1 MPAKQPERDIRIAAA
16 YIRVS
21 TDDQLEYSPDSQ
33 LKIIRE
39 YASKNGYILP
49 DEYIFMEEEGR
60 SGRSASRRTEFQRV
74 VALAKSPEHPFDA
87 ILLWKFSR
95 FARNQE
101 EAILYKNRLL
111 KSGVSVISISE
122 PLPEGPFGSLI
133 ERIIEWED
141 EYYSINLAQEV
152 RRGMEEKARRG
163 QLQSTPAYG
172 YRVDK
177 ERNLLL
183 PVPEEASCVREIF
196 RRFAAGE
203 GLFPLAKWM
212 NDSGAR
218 THRGNKFENRTIEY
232 ILRNPV
238 YIGKLR
244 WTPTGRTRRNFD
256 NPDSLIVDAA
266 HEPLIDPE
274 TWEAAQEQM
283 RRVKARWKYHGRPAG
298 DRKHWMVGV
307 VRCASCGGTLIFAA
321 PHYFKCSNYVR
332 GSCRSTQHVPVEDLE
347 KLLLSKLHYDMA
359 AAGELDYRLVQAADG
374 TDDELQQLR
383 RQISQTEKKKERL
396 REAFLSGADTVEEY
410 KAMKDSLDGALSE
423 LRRREQEL
431 LIAGPKKTPFLL
443 QSRLKAAIDTLDSPE
458 ATIAQKHDAADSI
471 IDRCTW
477 DRSTATL
484 SITYRVVL

>member
-1 MPAKQPERDIRIAAA
+1 MPAKQPDRDIRIAAA

-39 YASKNGYILP
+39 YASKNGFILP

-163 QLQSTPAYG
+163 QLQTNPAYG
-172 YRVDK
+172 YRV
-177 ERNLLL
+177 ENNQLI
-183 PVPEEASCVREIF
+183 PVPEEAVHVREIF
-196 RRFAAGE
+196 RRFVAGE
-203 GLFPLAKWM
+203 GLFPIAKWM
-212 NDSGAR
+212 NSIGAR
-218 THRGNKFENRTIEY
+218 THRGNEFENRTIEY

-244 WTPTGRTRRNFD
+244 WTPSHRRGRFEYD
-256 NPDSLIVDAA
+256 NPDIMVIDAA
-266 HEPLIDPE
+266 HEPLIDDA

-283 RRVKARWKYHGRPAG
+283 RRVKAKWRYHGKPAG
-298 DRKHWMVGV
+298 DRKHWMAGI
-307 VRCASCGGTLIFAA
+307 VRCAACGSTLIFAA
-321 PHYFKCSNYVR
+321 PHYFKCNNYVR
-332 GSCRSTQHVPVEDLE
+332 GRCTSSQHVPMADLE

-359 AAGELDYRLVQAADG
+359 TVDQMDYNLVQAADG
-374 TDDELQQLR
+374 MADELQLIR
-383 RQISQTEKKKERL
+383 RQISQAEKKKERL
-396 REAFLSGADTVEEY
+396 REAFLAGADSVDEY
-410 KAMKDSLDGALSE
+410 KEVKEYLDRSLGDLRQHEQALST
-423 LRRREQEL
+423 
-431 LIAGPKKTPFLL
+431 AGTKKTPQLL
-443 QSRLKAAIDTLDSPE
+443 KQKLKEALDILDSPT
-458 ATIAQKHDAADSI
+458 ASIADKHDAANSI

>member
-1 MPAKQPERDIRIAAA
+1 MPAKQPDRDIRIAAA

-39 YASKNGYILP
+39 YASKNGFILP

-163 QLQSTPAYG
+163 QLQTNPAYG
-172 YRVDK
+172 YRV
-177 ERNLLL
+177 ENNQLI
-183 PVPEEASCVREIF
+183 PVPEEAVHVREIF
-196 RRFAAGE
+196 RRFVAGE
-203 GLFPLAKWM
+203 GLFPIAKWM
-212 NDSGAR
+212 NSIGAR
-218 THRGNKFENRTIEY
+218 THRGNEFENRTIEY

-244 WTPTGRTRRNFD
+244 WTPSHRRGRFEYD
-256 NPDSLIVDAA
+256 NPDIMVIDAA
-266 HEPLIDPE
+266 HEPLIDDA

-283 RRVKARWKYHGRPAG
+283 RRVKAKWRYHGKPAG
-298 DRKHWMVGV
+298 DRKHWMAGI
-307 VRCASCGGTLIFAA
+307 VRCAACGSTLIFAA
-321 PHYFKCSNYVR
+321 PHYFKCNNYVR
-332 GSCRSTQHVPVEDLE
+332 GRCTSTQHVPIEDLE
-347 KLLLSKLHYDMA
+347 ELLLYKLHLDMA
-359 AAGELDYRLVQAADG
+359 TADTLDYHLVQAADG
-374 TDDELQQLR
+374 TSDELQLIR

-396 REAFLSGADTVEEY
+396 REAFLAGADSVDEY
-410 KAMKDSLDGALSE
+410 KEVKEYLDRTLAD
-423 LRRREQEL
+423 LRRQEQERSA
-431 LIAGPKKTPFLL
+431 AGSQKSPELL
-443 QSRLKAAIDTLDSPE
+443 QDKLKQALEILDSPS
-458 ATIAQKHDAADSI
+458 ASIAEKHDAASSI
-471 IDRCTW
+471 IERCTW
-477 DRSTATL
+477 DRATATL

>member
-1 MPAKQPERDIRIAAA
+1 MPAKQPDRDIRIAAA

-39 YASKNGYILP
+39 YASKNGFILP

-163 QLQSTPAYG
+163 QLQTNPAYG
-172 YRVDK
+172 YRV
-177 ERNLLL
+177 ENNQLI
-183 PVPEEASCVREIF
+183 PVPEEAVHVREIF
-196 RRFAAGE
+196 RRFVAGE
-203 GLFPLAKWM
+203 GLFPIAKWM
-212 NDSGAR
+212 NSIGAR
-218 THRGNKFENRTIEY
+218 THRGNEFENRTIEY

-244 WTPTGRTRRNFD
+244 WTPSHRRGRFEYD
-256 NPDSLIVDAA
+256 NPDIMVIDAA
-266 HEPLIDPE
+266 HEPLIDDA

-283 RRVKARWKYHGRPAG
+283 RRVKAKWRYHGKPAG
-298 DRKHWMVGV
+298 DRKHWMAGI
-307 VRCASCGGTLIFAA
+307 VRCAACGSTLIFAA
-321 PHYFKCSNYVR
+321 PHYFKCNNYVR
-332 GSCRSTQHVPVEDLE
+332 GSCPSSQHVPMADLE

-359 AAGELDYRLVQAADG
+359 TVDQMDYNLVQAADG
-374 TDDELQQLR
+374 MADELQLIR
-383 RQISQTEKKKERL
+383 RQISQAEKKKERL
-396 REAFLSGADTVEEY
+396 REAFLAGADSVDEY
-410 KAMKDSLDGALSE
+410 KEVKEYLDRSLGDLRQHEQALST
-423 LRRREQEL
+423 
-431 LIAGPKKTPFLL
+431 AGTKKTPQLL
-443 QSRLKAAIDTLDSPE
+443 KQKLKEALDILDSPT
-458 ATIAQKHDAADSI
+458 ASIADKHDAANSI

>member
-1 MPAKQPERDIRIAAA
+1 MPNKPPDRDVRIAAA

-49 DEYIFMEEEGR
+49 EEYVFMEEEGR
-60 SGRSASRRTEFQRV
+60 SGRSASRRTEFQKV
-74 VALAKSPEHPFDA
+74 IALAKSPEHPFDA

-183 PVPEEASCVREIF
+183 PVPEEAERVREIF

-212 NDSGAR
+212 NSIGAR
-218 THRGNKFENRTIEY
+218 THRGRPFENRTIEY

-244 WTPTGRTRRNFD
+244 WTPTGRTRRDFD
-256 NPDSLIVDAA
+256 NPDTLVVDAA

-298 DRKHWMVGV
+298 ERKHWMTGI
-307 VRCASCGGTLIFAA
+307 VRCAACGNTLIFTA
-321 PHYFKCSNYVR
+321 PHYFKCSAYAKGR
-332 GSCRSTQHVPVEDLE
+332 CLSSQHVPAADLE
-347 KLLLSKLHYDMA
+347 KLLLAKLHYDMA
-359 AAGELDYRLVQAADG
+359 VADALDYHLVQAADG
-374 TDDELQQLR
+374 TDDDLQQIR

-410 KAMKDSLDGALSE
+410 KAMKDSLDGSLAE
-423 LRRREQEL
+423 LRRREREL
-431 LIAGPKKTPFLL
+431 LTAGPKKTPQLL
-443 QSRLKAAIDTLDSPE
+443 QGRLKAAIEILDAPS
-458 ATIAQKHDAADSI
+458 ATISQKHDAADSI
-471 IDRCTW
+471 IERCTW
-477 DRSTATL
+477 DRSAATL